1 MTQIG
6 LDPDTAVDGA
16 PDPATPAVPAP
27 GQMRLARL
35 QLHNW
40 GTFDKRHDLPVPR
53 SGLLLTGESGSGKSS
68 ILDALSA
75 VLMKPGETRFNAAAQ
90 DGPAGDRD
98 RTPMSYVRGA
108 YRRHADEATGE
119 VRPGYLRDSTT
130 VSGIALTFENGQGR
144 VVTAVRVMHVAG
156 RSAAAA
162 DLRSAYLLFD
172 RALELEEVLTLS
184 GSGIDRRRLR
194 RALSPLVAEET
205 YTKFGVQLRRHTGIG
220 SEDAQRLLHRTQS
233 AKSLTSLDDLLR
245 DFMLETPSTFTQSDL
260 AVEQFRA
267 LQDAHAT
274 VVDAREQIETL
285 LPQRTHW
292 QAHRAATAEQTRLTA
307 LLGSVSTYRFTM
319 LAELSAR
326 DLESHRAQ
334 LEAAGAALT
343 RADRAEADARE
354 AEHTARQALDDR
366 GGAALQVLENRI
378 ETAEDHLERTGRT
391 LDRLTPLLERLGSPL
406 PTRAEDLAAAHATA
420 RREQERLLEQ
430 TAQLADGAGPVHVAR
445 EESSRGIAETL
456 SEIRSLQARRSNLP
470 SHLVTVR
477 DELAREAGESAASL
491 PFVGELMDVRDESW
505 QGAVERLLGGLSTTI
520 LVPERLYPAVAAA
533 VDGRHW
539 GTRVS
544 YERVREHARPRDDDP
559 PRSDRTVLSVLQLAE
574 SPFRDWLRRRL
585 AAGFPHELVDDAR
598 EMARHE
604 KALSRAGQMKNGDR
618 HVKDDRHRIDDRQRW
633 VIGTS
638 NDALLELLRS
648 ELEASRAELARQDE
662 SLAELERE
670 RRALAAR
677 DQDLI
682 QLLTISWDEIDREDA
697 ARRQKELLAQRRA
710 LLADADLAQLQD
722 AHQRATV
729 ELEEARTARD
739 RARGAHH
746 DADQAV
752 GGAETDLERART
764 ELDGVTL
771 DPAHREEFERR
782 VRTRR
787 GIVDRTQL
795 ADVISTMNDGIRD
808 DLDRARDTL
817 RTSESALASARTLYL
832 RRWAERSVNLVDALD
847 ATPDFL
853 AILSRLEADRL
864 PEFEDRFRS
873 MLRTQSQNNIGQ
885 LRADI
890 SHAIRD
896 VQQRLAPVDESLRA
910 TPFDTER
917 RTWLTLVAH
926 QKLSEEV
933 KDFLAELLAITQG
946 AFGQGEEDFAAAE
959 ARFARMDTLLRR
971 LGSVETAD
979 RSWRARV
986 LDTRRHVEFSAQE
999 LDTSG
1004 ATVDVYRGS
1013 DGRSGGQR
1021 QRLVTFCLAA
1031 ALRYQLT
1038 ETAEGM
1044 PPYGL
1049 VVLDE
1054 AFDKTDV
1061 HFTRAGLEVFRSF
1074 GFQLLLATP
1083 LKMLQTIEEYVGGAA
1098 VVANPSGRAS
1108 SLAAVRFTTDDDAP
1122 DAGTD
1127 SAGVAWAEADG

>member
-6 LDPDTAVDGA
+6 LDLDEATGESPDATAPG
-16 PDPATPAVPAP
+16 VPAP

-108 YRRHADEATGE
+108 YRRHSDEATGE
-119 VRPGYLRDSTT
+119 VRPGYLRESTT

-144 VVTAVRVMHVAG
+144 IVTALRVMHVAG
-156 RSAAAA
+156 RSAAAG

-194 RALSPLVAEET
+194 RALTPLVAEET
-205 YTKFGVQLRRHTGIG
+205 YPKFGVQLRRHTGIG

-245 DFMLETPSTFTQSDL
+245 GFMLETPSTFTQADL

-274 VVDAREQIETL
+274 VVDAREQIEAL

-292 QAHRAATAEQTRLTA
+292 EAHRAATAEQTRLTA
-307 LLGSVSTYRFTM
+307 LRGSVDIYRYTM
-319 LAELSAR
+319 LAELSVR
-326 DLESHRAQ
+326 DRETHRAQ
-334 LEAAGAALT
+334 LEAAAAALA
-343 RADRAEADARE
+343 RADRAEADARDHE
-354 AEHTARQALDDR
+354 RSTRQALDDR
-366 GGAALQVLENRI
+366 GGAALQVLESKI
-378 ETAEDHLERTGRT
+378 EAAEEHLERTSRAIGR
-391 LDRLTPLLERLGSPL
+391 LAALLERLGSPL
-406 PTRAEDLAAAHATA
+406 PARAEDLATAHATA
-420 RREQERLLEQ
+420 RREQERIREQ
-430 TAQLADGAGPVHVAR
+430 TARLAEGAGPVHVAR
-445 EESSRGIAETL
+445 EESSRRIAGTL
-456 SEIRSLQARRSNLP
+456 SEIRSLQERRSNLP
-470 SHLVTVR
+470 SHLVRVR

-505 QGAVERLLGGLSTTI
+505 QGAVERLLSGLSTTI
-520 LVPERLYPAVAAA
+520 LVPERLYPSVAAA

-544 YERVREHARPRDDDP
+544 YERVREHSRSRAEDS
-559 PRSDRTVLSVLQLAE
+559 PRSTRTVLAVLQLAE
-574 SPFRDWLRRRL
+574 SPFRNWLRSRL
-585 AAGFPHELVDDAR
+585 ATGFPHELVDDAR
-598 EMARHE
+598 ELARHE
-604 KALSRAGQMKNGDR
+604 KALSRAGQIKNGDR
-618 HVKDDRHRIDDRQRW
+618 HVKDDRNRLDDRQRW
-633 VIGTS
+633 VIGTD
-638 NDALLELLRS
+638 NAALLELLRAEHTAAQE
-648 ELEASRAELARQDE
+648 ELSRQEE
-662 SLAELERE
+662 SLAGLERE

-677 DQDLI
+677 DQDLV
-682 QLLTISWDEIDREDA
+682 QLLTVSWDEIDREDA
-697 ARRQKELLAQRRA
+697 ARRHDDLLAQRSA
-710 LLADADLAQLQD
+710 LLADADLAQLQA
-722 AHQRATV
+722 AHQRATH
-729 ELEEARTARD
+729 ELKEANTARD
-739 RARGAHH
+739 RARGAHQ
-746 DADQAV
+746 DAEHAV
-752 GGAETDLERART
+752 EGAASDLERART
-764 ELDGVTL
+764 ELAGATL

-795 ADVISTMNDGIRD
+795 ADVVSMINDDIRD
-808 DLDRARDTL
+808 DLDAARDTL

-832 RRWAERSVNLVDALD
+832 RRWAERSVNLVDDLD
-847 ATPDFL
+847 ATEDFL
-853 AILSRLEADRL
+853 AILRRLEADRL
-864 PEFEDRFRS
+864 PEFEGSFRD

-917 RTWLTLVAH
+917 RTWLTLDAH
-926 QKLSEEV
+926 QKLTEEV
-933 KDFLAELLAITQG
+933 KDFLAELLEITQG
-946 AFGQGEEDFAAAE
+946 AFGQDEEHFAAAE

-971 LGSVETAD
+971 LGSAETAD
-979 RSWRARV
+979 RSWRTRV
-986 LDTRRHVEFSAQE
+986 LDTRRHVEFSARE
-999 LDTSG
+999 LDASG
-1004 ATVDVYRGS
+1004 TTVDVYRGS

-1054 AFDKTDV
+1054 AFDKTDI

-1108 SLAAVRFTTDDDAP
+1108 SLAAVEFTTDHDAP
-1122 DAGTD
+1122 
-1127 SAGVAWAEADG
+1127 VAAPDGPGADGRGADG